1 MLVAGSVTAWKQ
13 EQWEEEQDKKE
24 EEREEEEEPEEE
36 EDEEEPEELEEL
48 EQLHRGMPLNQHLSP
63 APAQQQPAQKLKW

>member
-1 MLVAGSVTAWKQ
+1 MLVAESVTAWKQ

-24 EEREEEEEPEEE
+24 EKEEDEEPEEL
-36 EDEEEPEELEEL
+36 EELEEL

>member
-24 EEREEEEEPEEE
+24 EKEEEEEEEPEEL
-36 EDEEEPEELEEL
+36 EELEEL

>member
-1 MLVAGSVTAWKQ
+1 MLVAESVTAWKQ

-24 EEREEEEEPEEE
+24 EKEE
-36 EDEEEPEELEEL
+36 EDEEPGELEELEEL

>member
-24 EEREEEEEPEEE
+24 EKEE
-36 EDEEEPEELEEL
+36 EEEPEELEEL